1 MKNYGDRKDNLYPT
15 TAQVLCLSMF
25 DLLGTCRLSDSCRL
39 PIDNDRFDRRSPMC
53 GPIDRSS
60 CRMSSDK
67 IVSPSVFFSSLF
79 RVLFFLFSYNEAV
92 ISSVLSFFPLT
103 IVRFVLHFN
112 LCASCPIN
120 WFQLFGILDLII

>member
-53 GPIDRSS
+53 GPID
-60 CRMSSDK
+60 MELNDLIPP
-67 IVSPSVFFSSLF
+67 IVV
-79 RVLFFLFSYNEAV
+79 SYNQM
-92 ISSVLSFFPLT
+92 T
-103 IVRFVLHFN
+103 IDPGPF
-112 LCASCPIN
+112 
-120 WFQLFGILDLII
+120 LI